1 MDLKPLAWFFE
12 DDVEQAQKAFLSRC
26 RGPEAERWLEAGRV
40 NLMRTLFGITHR
52 ILVAHYKMVEGEIG
66 FEDYCASLRSPE
78 IRAYLHERY
87 PLLRS
92 AMEHACAGW
101 VEETVAVFTRFAQD
115 REAIASALLSGAPP
129 AEIRHIRFGAGD
141 HHRGGRSVAILE
153 FADGRSLVYKPR
165 DMSIDTH
172 FARLLDWVNARCG
185 TDLYAPA
192 HLERPGYGWARF
204 VAPAECGDEAAVRRF
219 YARIGNL
226 LALLYILEG
235 YDFHYENII
244 AAGEYPV
251 LIDLESFFR
260 PPFGVEDA
268 EAPDTSVLKVGILPN
283 RIAAS
288 GDMPEISGLSD
299 TEGQLSLEGLFLVRQ
314 GDDTVALIRSRGV
327 MQAALNVPMLRG
339 ERIQLEA
346 RFSDDVAQGFAR
358 VYRAVLDDM
367 PGFTALIERCADSPV
382 RVLFR
387 HTAAYAHLL
396 EESRHPSLM
405 ASEAAAVRH
414 FDLLRLGVR
423 DYPAAERFVGFEIA
437 DLRRGDVPMFTAR
450 AGGRDLWYADDACIA
465 DFFPRSGLD
474 MARRNLARLS
484 VQDLERQRWI
494 IGNCFAAHATRA
506 SARGRSVAQL
516 STPERDGQDLPQRL
530 IAFASRIA
538 ARLREQMHV
547 SEESASWLVHLTTSI
562 DNSSY
567 SLVPAFYDIYG
578 GVPGEVLFFSQ
589 LAQVSG
595 DFRHMDLAH
604 KALNHLGER
613 VRESSGSIRGVGLYG
628 GWGSLVHMYTA
639 LAELQ
644 SRYAHFEHL
653 ESLLADARLEELI
666 EKDRNFSIIKG
677 SAGLMLACSDMHLA
691 CGSTR
696 ALRLAEACADH
707 LLRHRWPGS
716 DALAWRVSSRTPLS
730 GLAHGASG
738 FALAFARLH
747 EATGSAAYR
756 EAALSCLDYERTLF
770 LPDAGNWLDRRD
782 QVLADKG
789 DGDWC
794 STGWSHGAPGIG
806 LARLGL
812 LRAGIDAPRIREELA
827 VAVATTRRHGFDGN
841 DSLIFGN
848 FGNLELLICH
858 RECFP
863 DEDDGELARIVS
875 RLLERCSAEGL
886 RLNAPAPYPMGMLAG
901 ATGIA
906 YQCLRLARLH
916 DVPSVLCGTSRLA
929 ARGAPGMRHAARSDG
944 RADAAAAEP
953 AR

>member
-12 DDVEQAQKAFLSRC
+12 DDVEQARSAFLHRC
-26 RGPEAERWLEAGRV
+26 TGPDAETWLGASQT
-40 NLMRTLFGITHR
+40 NLMRSLFGITHR
-52 ILVAHYKMVEGEIG
+52 ILVAHYKLIEGQVG
-66 FEDYCASLRSPE
+66 FDAYCASLRQPD

-92 AMEHACAGW
+92 AMDHARDGW
-101 VEETVAVFTRFAQD
+101 VEEASTVFARYAED
-115 REAIASALLSGAPP
+115 REAIASALLPGAPP
-129 AEIRHIRFGAGD
+129 AAIREIRFGAGD

-153 FADGRSLVYKPR
+153 FTDGRKLVYKPR

-185 TDLYAPA
+185 TDLCTPA
-192 HLERPGYGWARF
+192 HLERAGYGWAAF
-204 VAPAECGDEAAVRRF
+204 VAHAECADADAVGRF

-226 LALLYILEG
+226 LAMLYILEG

-244 AAGEYPV
+244 AAGEHPV

-314 GDDTVALIRSRGV
+314 GDDSVALIRSRGV
-327 MQAALNVPMLRG
+327 MPAALNVPMLDG
-339 ERIQLEA
+339 ARIQLEP
-346 RFSDDVAQGFAR
+346 RFAGHVADGFAR
-358 VYRAVLDDM
+358 VYRAILDDN
-367 PGFTALIERCADSPV
+367 PGFTALIEQCADSPV

-387 HTAAYAHLL
+387 HTAAYAHVL

-405 ASEAAAVRH
+405 ASEADTARH
-414 FDLLRLGVR
+414 FDLLRLGVP

-437 DLRRGDVPMFTAR
+437 DLRRGDVPMFTAH
-450 AGGRDLWYADDACIA
+450 AGGRDLWHADDAYIP

-474 MARRNLARLS
+474 MAHRNLARLS
-484 VQDLERQRWI
+484 AQDLERQLWI

-506 SARGRSVAQL
+506 SARGRSGAQL
-516 STPERDGQDLPQRL
+516 STPDSQGQGLSQRL
-530 IAFASRIA
+530 IGFAGTVASH
-538 ARLREQMHV
+538 LREQMHV
-547 SEESASWLVHLTTSI
+547 ADDTASWLVHLTTSI

-578 GVPGEVLFFSQ
+578 GMPGEILFFSQ
-589 LAQVSG
+589 LSQVSG
-595 DFRHMDLAH
+595 DFRHMQLAQ
-604 KALNHLGER
+604 KALNHLNER
-613 VRESSGSIRGVGLYG
+613 VRESSASIRGVGLYG
-628 GWGSLVHMYTA
+628 GWGSLVRMFTA

-644 SRYAHFEHL
+644 SQYAHFEHA
-653 ESLLADARLEELI
+653 ESLLADPRLEELI
-666 EKDRNFSIIKG
+666 AKDRNFSIIKG
-677 SAGLMLACSDMHLA
+677 SAGLMIACSEMHMA

-696 ALRLAEACADH
+696 ALALAEACAEH
-707 LLRHRWPGS
+707 LFAHRWPES
-716 DALAWRVSSRTPLS
+716 DALAWRVSSRSPLS

-738 FALAFARLH
+738 FALAFARLY
-747 EATGSAAYR
+747 EATGAARYR
-756 EAALSCLDYERTLF
+756 DAALSCLDFERTLF
-770 LPDAGNWLDRRD
+770 VPEAGNWEDRRD
-782 QVLADKG
+782 HVVAEKG
-789 DGDWC
+789 EGRWC

-812 LRAGIDAPRIREELA
+812 LRAGIDTPRIREELD
-827 VAVATTRRHGFDGN
+827 VAVATTRAHGFDGN

-863 DEDDGELARIVS
+863 ERDDGSLARIAS
-875 RLLERCSAEGL
+875 GLLERCSSEGM
-886 RLNAPAPYPMGMLAG
+886 RLNAPAPYPLGMLAG

-906 YQCLRLARLH
+906 YQCLRLARMQE
-916 DVPSVLCGTSRLA
+916 VPSVLCGTSRLPAREDAGATRRDGHVA
-929 ARGAPGMRHAARSDG
+929 AT
-944 RADAAAAEP
+944 AEP
-953 AR
+953 VP